1 MNHQDQDLNPKQT
14 ILVMTTGGTIDK
26 TYDERDGTLENR
38 ESAMRERLQTWLR
51 LPYKNLEVLSLMSKD
66 SLHMND
72 FDRALIT
79 KAVELHMHK
88 GHPIIVIHGTDTMS
102 KSAEYLA
109 RKIKVSVPVIFTG
122 AMKPMEVIGSDALQ
136 NVAEALMVAELVSP
150 AIYISFHG
158 RLFAVP
164 EVRKNRDL
172 GTFEAYKA

>member
-1 MNHQDQDLNPKQT
+1 MNHHNPKRT

-72 FDRALIT
+72 FDRALIA
-79 KAVELHMHK
+79 KAVELHMQK
-88 GHPIIVIHGTDTMS
+88 GHPIVIIHGTDTMS
-102 KSAEYLA
+102 KTAEYIC
-109 RKIKVSVPVIFTG
+109 RKVKVSVPVILTG

-136 NVAEALMVAELVSP
+136 NVAEALMAAELVAP
-150 AIYISFHG
+150 DVYISFHG
-158 RLFAVP
+158 RLFKAPGVQ
-164 EVRKNRDL
+164 KNRDR
-172 GTFEAYKA
+172 GTFEAIEK